1 MNKEVKNVVAKS
13 QFSIVN
19 EVAVM
24 LNLGDFGKVE
34 GFIRKT
40 AKTLEREIETA
51 ERSIVNEKHNTKSK
65 LSSLTEK
72 LEDARQSVE
81 EAYTNLDPELL
92 KTNDAQRKFME
103 TYLSDLDAV
112 EAVVAG
118 IEEEIKDAK
127 EVSVK
132 VIEKLGKEVAV
143 RQTRIARLTKGTK

>member
-65 LSSLTEK
+65 LSSLTERV
-72 LEDARQSVE
+72 EDAKQAVE
-81 EAYTNLDPELL
+81 ETYTNLDPELL
-92 KTNDAQRKFME
+92 KTNDAQRRFME
-103 TYLSDLDAV
+103 QYLGDLDRV
-112 EAVVAG
+112 EAIVAG

-127 EVSVK
+127 EASKK
-132 VIEKLGKEVAV
+132 VIEGLAEEIKV
-143 RQTRIARLTKGTK
+143 RKTRIARLTKGNK

>member
-92 KTNDAQRKFME
+92 KTNDTQRKFME

-112 EAVVAG
+112 EAVVVV
-118 IEEEIKDAK
+118 IEEEIKEGK
-127 EVSVK
+127 EVSAK
-132 VIEKLGKEVAV
+132 VIEKLGKEVKV
-143 RQTRIARLTKGTK
+143 RKTRIARLTKGAK